1 MDTVL
6 EQSAKLLGL
15 RRKINNSIDLH
26 DAIVA
31 GFNEKQITKVKKLL
45 NINNKNFAKLL
56 GISERT
62 LLRKKEWSDIS
73 DRLYRL
79 VHVFALANTVFED
92 SDRARQWLNE
102 SQKGLGW
109 KVPLELMSTEPGSRE
124 VEDLLGRI
132 EYGVIS

>member
-6 EQSAKLLGL
+6 EQSAKLLGM
-15 RRKINNSIDLH
+15 RRKIKSSIDLH

-31 GFNEKQITKVKKLL
+31 GFNEKQITRVKKALH
-45 NINNKNFAKLL
+45 INNRIFAKLL

-62 LLRKKEWSDIS
+62 LLRKKEWNDIS

-109 KVPLELMSTEPGSRE
+109 KVPFELMSTEPGSRE

-132 EYGVIS
+132 EYSVIS

>member
-6 EQSAKLLGL
+6 EQSAKLLGM

-31 GFNEKQITKVKKLL
+31 GFNEKQITRVKKALH
-45 NINNKNFAKLL
+45 INNKNFAKLL

-62 LLRKKEWSDIS
+62 LLRKKEWKDTS

-79 VHVFALANTVFED
+79 VHVFALANIVFED
-92 SDRARQWLNE
+92 SDRARQWLSE

-132 EYGVIS
+132 EHGVIS

>member
-6 EQSAKLLGL
+6 EQSAKLLGM
-15 RRKINNSIDLH
+15 RKKIKNSMDLH

-31 GFNEKQITKVKKLL
+31 GFNEKQITKVKKVLD
-45 NINNKNFAKLL
+45 INNKNFAKLL

-62 LLRKKEWSDIS
+62 LSRKKQWNDIS

-79 VHVFALANTVFED
+79 VHIFALASSVFED
-92 SDRARQWLNE
+92 TDRARQWLNE

>member
-31 GFNEKQITKVKKLL
+31 GFNERQIAKVKKALD
-45 NINNKNFAKLL
+45 INNKHFAKLL

-62 LLRKKEWSDIS
+62 LLRKKEWNDIS

-79 VHVFALANTVFED
+79 VHIFALANTVFED
-92 SDRARQWLNE
+92 SNRARQWLNE

-132 EYGVIS
+132 EHGVIS

>member
-6 EQSAKLLGL
+6 EQSAKLLGM
-15 RRKINNSIDLH
+15 RKKIKNSIDLH

-31 GFNEKQITKVKKLL
+31 GFNEKQITRVKKALH
-45 NINNKNFAKLL
+45 INNRSFAKLL

-62 LLRKKEWSDIS
+62 LSRKKQWNDIS

-109 KVPLELMSTEPGSRE
+109 KVPFELMSTEPGSRE

-132 EYGVIS
+132 EYSVVS

>member
-6 EQSAKLLGL
+6 EQSAKLLGM
-15 RRKINNSIDLH
+15 RRKIKSSIDLH

-31 GFNEKQITKVKKLL
+31 GFNERQITRVKKVLH
-45 NINNKNFAKLL
+45 INNKNFAKLL

-62 LLRKKEWSDIS
+62 LSRKKQWNDIS

-109 KVPLELMSTEPGSRE
+109 KVPFELMSTEPGSRE

-132 EYGVIS
+132 EYSVVS

>member
-31 GFNEKQITKVKKLL
+31 GFNERQIAKVKKLL

-62 LLRKKEWSDIS
+62 LLRKKEWKDIS

-79 VHVFALANTVFED
+79 VHIFALANTVLED

-132 EYGVIS
+132 EHGVIS

>member
-6 EQSAKLLGL
+6 EQSAKLLGM
-15 RRKINNSIDLH
+15 RRKINNPIDLH
-26 DAIVA
+26 NAIVA
-31 GFNEKQITKVKKLL
+31 GFNEKQIIRVKKVLD
-45 NINNKNFAKLL
+45 INNKNFAKLL

-62 LLRKKEWSDIS
+62 LLRKKKWSDIS

-79 VHVFALANTVFED
+79 VHIFALANIVFED

>member
-31 GFNEKQITKVKKLL
+31 GFNERQITKVKKLL
-45 NINNKNFAKLL
+45 DINNKNFAKLL

-62 LLRKKEWSDIS
+62 LLRKKEWRDIS

-109 KVPLELMSTEPGSRE
+109 KVPACTARGRE
-124 VEDLLGRI
+124 EA
-132 EYGVIS
+132 

>member
-6 EQSAKLLGL
+6 EQSAKLLGM
-15 RRKINNSIDLH
+15 RKKIKNSMDLH
-26 DAIVA
+26 DAIVG
-31 GFNEKQITKVKKLL
+31 GFNERQIIRVKKVLD
-45 NINNKNFAKLL
+45 INNKNFAKLL

-62 LLRKKEWSDIS
+62 LLRKTDWKDTS

-79 VHVFALANTVFED
+79 VHIFALAKIVFED